1 MLSKDQI
8 ELAIA
13 TMREKYP
20 QARTSLVAD
29 TDFHFLLAV
38 ILSAQAT
45 DKSVNLVT
53 PALFARFPT
62 PNDLAQVTAAD
73 VEPYI
78 KTIGLYRNKARYL
91 VACAQKLVTDY
102 EGVVPAQRDE
112 LVKLPGVGRKTANVV
127 LSERFGVPAFAVDT
141 HVSRIAKRL
150 QIVAADASVTQIE
163 RKFMDNLPPEKWLNA
178 HHALIFWGRYW
189 CTARQPHCAT
199 CPLLNI
205 CAYGQKQVK

>member
-62 PNDLAQVTAAD
+62 PNDLAQVTATD

-102 EGVVPAQRDE
+102 GGVVPAQREE

-163 RKFMDNLPPEKWLNA
+163 RPTPRKVA
-178 HHALIFWGRYW
+178 
-189 CTARQPHCAT
+189 
-199 CPLLNI
+199 
-205 CAYGQKQVK
+205 